1 MCTQKYQAPPRE
13 HRDPDEGL
21 TREQLIER
29 NRKLAAKR
37 ALDEGER
44 LAYCCMPTDPTGL
57 NPKNLAKRANSYTT
71 N

>member
-1 MCTQKYQAPPRE
+1 MCTKNPSSRIIT
-13 HRDPDEGL
+13 DPERCL

-37 ALDEGER
+37 ALVEGQG

-57 NPKNLAKRANSYTT
+57 HPKNLAERANSYTT